1 MTSHFFTALPNTNKS
16 STMPRIMQFVPN
28 AGFNTTAIP
37 VLAQIVIIPIAFVV
51 FSIVRHI
58 IQQLAFPSKD
68 EPPLVFSWL
77 PLIGSTLE
85 YGADPYKFYFKYQKK
100 VIVQAFLVING
111 EINIQ

>member
-1 MTSHFFTALPNTNKS
+1 
-16 STMPRIMQFVPN
+16 MPQIMQFVPN
-28 AGFNTTAIP
+28 AVVNTTAIP
-37 VLAQIVIIPIAFVV
+37 VFAQILIIPIAFVV

-58 IQQLAFPSKD
+58 IQQLAFPNKD

-111 EINIQ
+111 EINIR